1 MELVKNVVCPFC
13 GTLCDDIVCKVEDN
27 EIVGTINAC
36 RIGHSKFVHTEGA
49 MRHKKP
55 LIRRGGEFV
64 EVSYDEAIDKAAQV
78 IVNAKRP
85 LMYGWSCTDCDA
97 QAVGVALA
105 EETGAII
112 DNTASVCHG
121 PSVLA
126 LQDVGYPI
134 CTFGEVKNRADVVV
148 YWGCNPMHA
157 HPRHLSR
164 NVFSRGFF
172 RERGR
177 ADRKLIVVD
186 PRKSDSSKLAD
197 IHMQL
202 DFDKDYELL
211 DAIRTV
217 VRGKDILYDEVAGI
231 PREEIYEVAEAL
243 KNAQFGILLFGMGI
257 THSRGKHRNIDTA
270 ICLVQELNAASKWTL
285 IPMRGHYNVTGFN
298 QVCTWECGYPYCVD
312 FSAGYPR
319 YNPGET
325 GSNDLLQNK
334 ETDAMMV
341 IASDPGAHFPQR
353 SLERMAEIPV
363 IAIEPHRTPT
373 TELADI
379 IIPPAIAG
387 IEAEGT
393 AYRMEGVPIKMRKVV
408 DSDLLSDKEILE
420 KLKARVEELQAA
432 QVAQAA
438 PAK

>member
-13 GTLCDDIVCKVEDN
+13 GTLCDDIVCKVENN

-36 RIGHSKFVHTEGA
+36 RIGHSKFVHAEGA
-49 MRHKKP
+49 MRWKKP
-55 LIRRGGEFV
+55 MIRQDGEFV
-64 EVSYDEAIDKAAQV
+64 ETTYDDAIEKAAHV
-78 IVNAKRP
+78 LADSKRP

-97 QAVGVALA
+97 QAVGVELA
-105 EETGAII
+105 EETGAVI

-177 ADRKLIVVD
+177 ADRTLVVVD
-186 PRKSDSSKLAD
+186 PRKSDSAKLAY
-197 IHMQL
+197 INLQL
-202 DFDKDYELL
+202 DFDKDYELV

-231 PREEIYEVAEAL
+231 PREQIYEGAEVL
-243 KNAQFGILLFGMGI
+243 KNAQFGILFFGMGI
-257 THSRGKHRNIDTA
+257 THSRGKHRNIDNA
-270 ICLVQELNAASKWTL
+270 ICLTQELNDYSKWTL

-298 QVCTWECGYPYCVD
+298 QVCTWESGYPYCVD
-312 FSAGYPR
+312 FSTGEPR

-325 GSNDLLQNK
+325 GANDLLQNK
-334 ETDAMMV
+334 EADAMMV
-341 IASDPGAHFPQR
+341 IASDPGAHFPQNA
-353 SLERMAEIPV
+353 LKRMAEIPV

-373 TELADI
+373 TEMADI
-379 IIPPAIAG
+379 IIPPAIVG
-387 IEAEGT
+387 MEAEGT
-393 AYRMEGVPIKMRKVV
+393 AYRMEGVPIRMKKVV
-408 DSDLLSDKEILE
+408 DSDLLTDKQILE
-420 KLKARVEELQAA
+420 RIRDKVKEFQAS
-432 QVAQAA
+432 
-438 PAK
+438 K

>member
-13 GTLCDDIVCKVEDN
+13 GTLCDDIICKVEDN
-27 EIVGTINAC
+27 EIVGTMNAC

-49 MRHKKP
+49 ERYTKP
-55 LIRRGGEFV
+55 LVRKNGEFV
-64 EVSYDEAIDKAAQV
+64 EVSMDEAIDKAAH
-78 IVNAKRP
+78 ILADSKRP

-97 QAVGVALA
+97 QAVGVKLA
-105 EETGAII
+105 EEAKAII

-177 ADRKLIVVD
+177 SDRTLILVD

-197 IHMQL
+197 IHLQL
-202 DFDKDYELL
+202 DYDHDYELL

-217 VRGKDILYDEVAGI
+217 LLGNDILYDEVAGV
-231 PREEIYEVAEAL
+231 PKELIYETVEVL
-243 KNAQFGILLFGMGI
+243 KNAQFGILFFGMGI
-257 THSRGKHRNIDTA
+257 THTRGKHRNIDTA
-270 ICLVQELNAASKWTL
+270 ICLVTDLNKSAKFNL

-298 QVCTWECGYPYCVD
+298 QVCTWEVGFPYCVD
-312 FSAGYPR
+312 FATGSPR
-319 YNPGET
+319 YNPGES
-325 GSNDLLQNK
+325 GSNDLLQHK
-334 ETDAMMV
+334 ETDGMLV
-341 IASDPGAHFPQR
+341 IASDPGGNFPQK
-353 SLERMAEIPV
+353 SLERMAEIPIV
-363 IAIEPHRTPT
+363 AIEPHRTPT
-373 TELADI
+373 TEMADI
-379 IIPPAIAG
+379 IIPPAIVG
-387 IEAEGT
+387 MEAEGT
-393 AYRMEGVPIKMRKVV
+393 AYRMEGVPIRMRKVV
-408 DSDLLSDKEILE
+408 DSDLLSDREILE
-420 KLKARVEELQAA
+420 RILEKVKEINAS
-432 QVAQAA
+432 
-438 PAK
+438 K

>member
-13 GTLCDDIVCKVEDN
+13 GTLCDDIICKVEGD

-36 RIGHSKFVHTEGA
+36 RIGHSKFVHAEGA
-49 MRHKKP
+49 MRWKKP
-55 LIRRGGEFV
+55 QIRDENGELV
-64 EVSYDEAIDKAAQV
+64 ETTYEEAIEKAAQ
-78 IVNAKRP
+78 ILAESKRP

-97 QAVGVALA
+97 QAAGMALA
-105 EETGAII
+105 ENTKAVV

-164 NVFSRGFF
+164 HVFARGFF

-177 ADRKLIVVD
+177 SDRTLIVVD
-186 PRKSDSSKLAD
+186 PRESDSSKLAD
-197 IHMQL
+197 IHIQVGYNQ
-202 DFDKDYELL
+202 DYELL
-211 DAIRTV
+211 DAMRACLM
-217 VRGKDILYDEVAGI
+217 GHEILYDEVAGVPKEDI
-231 PREEIYEVAEAL
+231 EAVVEVL
-243 KNAQFGILLFGMGI
+243 KNAQFGILFFGMGI

-270 ICLVQELNAASKWTL
+270 IMMVQDLNNFGKFTL

-298 QVCTWECGYPYCVD
+298 QVATWESGYPYCID
-312 FSAGYPR
+312 FATGIPR

-325 GSNDLLQNK
+325 GANDLLQTK
-334 ETDAMMV
+334 EADSMMV
-341 IASDPGAHFPQR
+341 IASDPGAHFPQKA
-353 SLERMAEIPV
+353 LQRMAEIPV

-379 IIPPAIAG
+379 ILPPAIVG
-387 IEAEGT
+387 METEGT
-393 AYRMEGVPIKMRKVV
+393 AYRMEGVPIRMRKVV
-408 DSDLLSDKEILE
+408 DSDLLSDREILE
-420 KLKARVEELQAA
+420 KLMQRVMEIKTAS
-432 QVAQAA
+432 
-438 PAK
+438 K

>member
-13 GTLCDDIVCKVEDN
+13 GTLCDDIVCKVEDG
-27 EIVGTINAC
+27 EIVGTMNAC

-49 MRHKKP
+49 MRWKKP
-55 LIRRGGEFV
+55 MMRQGDEFV
-64 EVSYDEAIDKAAQV
+64 ETTYDDAIEKAAQT

-97 QAVGVALA
+97 QAVGVELA
-105 EETGAII
+105 EEAGAVI

-121 PSVLA
+121 PSVLG

-177 ADRKLIVVD
+177 ADRTLIVVD

-197 IHMQL
+197 IHLQL

-211 DAIRTV
+211 DAIRSV
-217 VRGKDILYDEVAGI
+217 ARGKDILYDEVAGI
-231 PREEIYEVAEAL
+231 SREQIYQVADVL
-243 KNAQFGILLFGMGI
+243 KNAQFGILFFGMGI

-270 ICLVQELNAASKWTL
+270 ICLTQELNDYSKWTL

-298 QVCTWECGYPYCVD
+298 QVCTWESGYPYCVD
-312 FSAGYPR
+312 FSMGYPR

-373 TELADI
+373 TEMADI
-379 IIPPAIAG
+379 IIPPAIVG
-387 IEAEGT
+387 MEAEGT
-393 AYRMEGVPIKMRKVV
+393 AYRMEGVPIRMKKVV
-408 DSDLLSDKEILE
+408 DSDLLTDKQILERIRDRVKEIH
-420 KLKARVEELQAA
+420 AA
-432 QVAQAA
+432 Q
-438 PAK
+438 AK

>member
-13 GTLCDDIVCKVEDN
+13 GTLCDDIICKVEDN
-27 EIVGTINAC
+27 EIVGTMNAC

-49 MRHKKP
+49 ERYKKP
-55 LIRRGGEFV
+55 LIRKNGEFE
-64 EVSYDEAIDKAAQV
+64 EVSMDEAIDKAAT
-78 IVNAKRP
+78 ILAESKRP
-85 LMYGWSCTDCDA
+85 LMYGWSCTECDA
-97 QAVGVALA
+97 QAVGVELA
-105 EETGAII
+105 EEARAVI

-164 NVFSRGFF
+164 HVFARGFF
-172 RERGR
+172 RDRGR
-177 ADRKLIVVD
+177 PDRTLIVVD

-197 IHMQL
+197 IHLQL

-211 DAIRTV
+211 DAMRAV
-217 VRGKDILYDEVAGI
+217 LLGHEILYDEVAGI
-231 PREEIYEVAEAL
+231 PKEEIYQAVDVL
-243 KNAQFGILLFGMGI
+243 KNAQFGILFFGMGI

-270 ICLVQELNAASKWTL
+270 IMLVEDLNDNAKFTL

-298 QVCTWECGYPYCVD
+298 QVCTWESGYPYCVD
-312 FSAGYPR
+312 FSTGTPR

-325 GSNDLLQNK
+325 GSNDLLQTK
-334 ETDAMMV
+334 ETDGMMV
-341 IASDPGAHFPQR
+341 IASDPGAHFPQKAI
-353 SLERMAEIPV
+353 ERMSEIPV

-373 TELADI
+373 TEMADV
-379 IIPPAIAG
+379 IIPPAIVG
-387 IEAEGT
+387 METDGT
-393 AYRMEGVPIKMRKVV
+393 AYRMEGVPIRMRQVV
-408 DSDLLSDKEILE
+408 DSDLLPDREILKRILKKVKEI
-420 KLKARVEELQAA
+420 KAAS
-432 QVAQAA
+432 
-438 PAK
+438 K